1 MKENLTAFRRYV
13 VNIPYNVTYIDLKIY
28 KNKNNDARAIQYIY
42 KLATEDTWDSQSGLA
57 SKSLGVRIENVQVIW
72 ALR

>member
-42 KLATEDTWDSQSGLA
+42 KSATEDTWDSQSG
-57 SKSLGVRIENVQVIW
+57 
-72 ALR
+72 